1 MTQSPFSEPELL
13 ILKGKRDTSA
23 YSSSHSQLQIAKKIF
38 VYVLANAYIAYI
50 LASSTGFSILM
61 LSKGDAAETGF
72 PEHPWKVKVRANSI
86 CEGF

>member
-13 ILKGKRDTSA
+13 IF
-23 YSSSHSQLQIAKKIF
+23 KIF
-38 VYVLANAYIAYI
+38 VYILAYAYIAYI

-72 PEHPWKVKVRANSI
+72 
-86 CEGF
+86 